1 MLNFDSLQKSLG
13 LAFPSHFMSDFRKKE
28 FDLNF
33 KLSLKLQWSCA
44 QDLFGL

>member
-13 LAFPSHFMSDFRKKE
+13 LAFPSHFMCDFRKKE
-28 FDLNF
+28 FNLNL